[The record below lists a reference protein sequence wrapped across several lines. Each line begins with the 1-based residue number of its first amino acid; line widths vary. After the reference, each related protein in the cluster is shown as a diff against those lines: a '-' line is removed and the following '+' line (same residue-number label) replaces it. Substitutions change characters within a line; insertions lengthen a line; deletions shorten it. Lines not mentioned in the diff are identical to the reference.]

1 MKNYITL
8 IFIFIVN
15 IIYSQDTKLNP
26 VNEYGKII
34 ISNPSSL
41 FIDSM
46 ITFVGIDM
54 DQQKTTEE
62 FLILL
67 NDYRG
72 FYGLSPVTMDSKLS
86 IAAKIQAKYQSDN
99 QIVSHNNPTNGFETQ
114 IDRMRYVGIILENGI
129 SREICNGVKKE
140 NAFCRNRTIAQES
153 LDKWAHSPPHNDA
166 MLWVDAKIVGI
177 SFSQST
183 KNKGEVYVTV
193 LFL

>member
-1 MKNYITL
+1 MKNCIL
-8 IFIFIVN
+8 LVFIFIVN
-15 IIYSQDTKLNP
+15 FTYSQNEKLSP
-26 VNEYGKII
+26 VKDYGKII
-34 ISNPSSL
+34 ISNPSDL

-46 ITFVGIDM
+46 ITFVGIDI

-67 NDYRG
+67 NDYRVSR
-72 FYGLSPVTMDSKLS
+72 GLSPVTMDSKLS
-86 IAAKIQAKYQSDN
+86 IASEIQAKYQSDN
-99 QIVSHNNPTNGFETQ
+99 QIVTHNNPTNGFETQ

-129 SREICNGVKKE
+129 SREICNGIKKE

-166 MLWVDAKIVGI
+166 MLWVDAKIVGV

>member
-15 IIYSQDTKLNP
+15 IIYSQDTKINP

-129 SREICNGVKKE
+129 SREICNGIKKE

>member
-15 IIYSQDTKLNP
+15 IIYSQDTKINP

>member
-15 IIYSQDTKLNP
+15 IIYSQDTKINP
-26 VNEYGKII
+26 INEYGKII

-129 SREICNGVKKE
+129 SREICNGIKKE